1 MKTLMD
7 AVRGALETSGAARVL
22 CAVSGGCDSMAL
34 LHALY
39 RLRNERPLELMA
51 SHVQHG
57 LRGQDSLEDE
67 RFVRRM
73 CQQLGVPL
81 LVEKAELSGTMDD
94 PGMETRARDCRRAIF
109 VRQMQTH
116 HMDALLTA
124 HHRDDQTETVL
135 LHLLRGAGMEG
146 LCGMQPVVAFG
157 CGVLLRPFLALPR
170 KTIADAMRAEG
181 LDWREDQSNQQ
192 AVTPR
197 NALRLQILPELEQL
211 FSQCGA
217 HIAQT
222 AQALQADEAYLRQQA
237 DELYR
242 EAAYTMPPLFLLD
255 RQKLMQAPRALSV
268 RALRRW
274 WREGLAAGGFSPE
287 ERTLSHQDTEQ
298 LYRLMHQSSGS
309 INLPCGLMAAAGQH
323 HLHLLRQSGEP
334 LADAQPCEVLLK
346 PGEQVYRLMH
356 ATVTQRPS
364 DGAAP
369 NANDTAVLTPD
380 ILARRP
386 VLRAPRPGDRIQP
399 LGAPGSKPLRR
410 FLTDRHID
418 PALRPALTVLAC
430 GSDVLWIPQ
439 ICTAE
444 ALRIT
449 HAPDGCVRLDGAMTF
464 WPHRS

>member
-7 AVRGALETSGAARVL
+7 AVRGALETSGAARLL

-34 LHALY
+34 LHALC
-39 RLRNERPLELMA
+39 RLRNERPFELIV

-57 LRGQDSLEDE
+57 LRGEDSLEDE

-73 CQQLGVPL
+73 CQQLNVPL
-81 LVEKAELSGTMDD
+81 LVENAGLNGTMDD

-109 VRQMQTH
+109 ARQMQTH

-146 LCGMQPVVAFG
+146 LCGMQPVAAFG
-157 CGVLLRPFLALPR
+157 CGVLLRPFLTLPR

-192 AVTPR
+192 ALTPR
-197 NALRLQILPELEQL
+197 NAIRLQILPELEQL
-211 FSQCGA
+211 FAQCGA

-222 AQALQADEAYLRQQA
+222 AQAIQADEAYLHQQA
-237 DELYR
+237 DELYQD
-242 EAAYTMPPLFLLD
+242 AVYTVPPLFLMD
-255 RQKLMQAPRALSV
+255 REKLLQAPRALSV

-274 WREGLAAGGFSPE
+274 WREGLAAGGFSPD
-287 ERTLSHQDTEQ
+287 ERTLSHQDTAQ
-298 LYRLMHQSSGS
+298 LYRLLDQPSGS

-334 LADAQPCEVLLK
+334 LAEAQLHEVPLR
-346 PGEQVYRLMH
+346 PGEQAYRLIH
-356 ATVTQRPS
+356 ATITQCPS
-364 DGAAP
+364 DGSAP
-369 NANDTAVLTPD
+369 HTSGTVVLTPH

-386 VLRAPRPGDRIQP
+386 VLRAPRPGDRIHP

-439 ICTAE
+439 VCTAE

-449 HAPDGCVRLDGAMTF
+449 HAPDGCVRLEGAMTF